1 MFLNLLLVE
10 IYKICMKP
18 RSYIGFIAIGAIAM
32 LIHIAMWLDGRAYIS
47 MVTQSLEQSFNIEG
61 NILNGNLVCFI
72 ILQMLII
79 HVPLL
84 VAMVTGDLMSGEA
97 ASGSLRLLATKPITR
112 SQIVC
117 SKFIAGLAYTLILL
131 LFLAIVSWG
140 AAYFIFG
147 SGDLVV
153 LRSDSLVILQA
164 DDINWRF
171 VAAFM
176 LAYLSLMLITSL
188 SFMLSCFSN
197 NSIGPIITT
206 MAIMILFTIICSL
219 EIQLFD
225 SIKPWLFTTHM
236 ASWRLFFDNPIEWPK
251 ILNSIYILVI
261 HVVLFFGISLY
272 HFNRKDILV

>member
-1 MFLNLLLVE
+1 
-10 IYKICMKP
+10 MKP